1 MAKKIYPSVEQ
12 FFQNL
17 IENITPILLPF
28 KDWFVS
34 LEIWSYFRSVRKIF
48 LLCIFLL
55 PFAK

>member
-34 LEIWSYFRSVRKIF
+34 LEIWSYFTREVR
-48 LLCIFLL
+48 
-55 PFAK
+55 